1 MKENGCKNSTG
12 LTYFNQTAALKR
24 SGSDYARLPF
34 SHIKSHRALLQVKWI
49 ELDLDA
55 FTVSLSLFFFNNC
68 RDCETVIGQLQ
79 EQLGEDEKAEAQ
91 SSELKSS

>member
-55 FTVSLSLFFFNNC
+55 FAVSLSFFFLI
-68 RDCETVIGQLQ
+68 T
-79 EQLGEDEKAEAQ
+79 AEIVKQ
-91 SSELKSS
+91 SLDSFKSNLVKMKKQKPRAVS